1 MMIRT
6 QVSLDPEDY
15 RAAKEEARRQG
26 VSIAEFVRRAVAR
39 SLGERRRTKRPWMR
53 FAGIVSSGD
62 PHASSTVNEVVYGK
76 PRP

>member
-6 QVSLDPEDY
+6 QISLDPADY

-39 SLGERRRTKRPWMR
+39 SLGARKPASKPWMR
-53 FAGIVSSGD
+53 FAGIASSGD
-62 PHASSTVNEVVYGK
+62 RDASSSVNEVVYGR
-76 PRP
+76 PRA